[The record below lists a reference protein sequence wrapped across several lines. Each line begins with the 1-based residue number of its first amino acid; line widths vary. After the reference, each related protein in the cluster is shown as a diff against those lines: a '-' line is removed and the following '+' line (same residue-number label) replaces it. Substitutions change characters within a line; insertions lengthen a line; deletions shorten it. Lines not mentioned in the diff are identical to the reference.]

1 MRKLSLM
8 RLEQKVSHD
17 LVDQK
22 GKTVVMLCY
31 VMLCYVMAPHSL
43 RLVVQIVWGALSV
56 QCRIGAISLRV
67 FAHKITTIQYRF
79 STF

>member
-31 VMLCYVMAPHSL
+31 VMLCYGSSQLASCCSNCLGSFECTVP
-43 RLVVQIVWGALSV
+43 
-56 QCRIGAISLRV
+56 
-67 FAHKITTIQYRF
+67 YRGN
-79 STF
+79 